1 MESKNTR
8 ESNFE
13 LMRIIS
19 MFFIALCHFLVH
31 GKITDNSVGNTNAIA
46 FLIISFA
53 LVHVNSFVL
62 LTGYF
67 NYNKSF
73 KLSKVVKV
81 NNSMW
86 FYRVVYLLLALF
98 VFSVSLSKTHI
109 LHLLSPIPRI
119 TDYWF
124 LIVYMILYL
133 ISPILNLSIR
143 NSSRETHKKII
154 IVLFFVSIIVFIT
167 NNDFYSLNNGFSIF
181 SFVMLYYIGAYLH
194 KYTLNNNSKPNKKLI
209 FKSTSFYASLSI
221 VNFVL
226 FIISRKLFSSN
237 HLMIQYYSRIFVDG
251 FQSYLNPF
259 VVLSTVSYF
268 VFFSQL
274 KFKNR
279 VINFYGKY
287 ILGVYLITD
296 SYLARTLIYESLGF
310 DLKNYSIKHI
320 LIAIGLSLCMI
331 VVLPFIEFLRSKLF
345 EFFYNRKLAKK
356 NRENIQ
362 KLIYKTGLDVKW

>member
-1 MESKNTR
+1 
-8 ESNFE
+8 
-13 LMRIIS
+13 
-19 MFFIALCHFLVH
+19 
-31 GKITDNSVGNTNAIA
+31 
-46 FLIISFA
+46 
-53 LVHVNSFVL
+53 
-62 LTGYF
+62 
-67 NYNKSF
+67 
-73 KLSKVVKV
+73 
-81 NNSMW
+81 
-86 FYRVVYLLLALF
+86 
-98 VFSVSLSKTHI
+98 
-109 LHLLSPIPRI
+109 
-119 TDYWF
+119 
-124 LIVYMILYL
+124 
-133 ISPILNLSIR
+133 
-143 NSSRETHKKII
+143 
-154 IVLFFVSIIVFIT
+154 
-167 NNDFYSLNNGFSIF
+167 
-181 SFVMLYYIGAYLH
+181 
-194 KYTLNNNSKPNKKLI
+194 
-209 FKSTSFYASLSI
+209 
-221 VNFVL
+221 
-226 FIISRKLFSSN
+226 
-237 HLMIQYYSRIFVDG
+237 MIQYYSRIFVDG